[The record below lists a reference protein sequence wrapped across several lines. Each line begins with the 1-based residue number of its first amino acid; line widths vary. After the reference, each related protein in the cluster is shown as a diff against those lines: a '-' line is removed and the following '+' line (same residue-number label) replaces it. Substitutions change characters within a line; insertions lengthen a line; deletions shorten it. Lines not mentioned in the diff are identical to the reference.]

1 MYLALP
7 AEFSLEVKKLYSLIK
22 HDDPE
27 ALPKKDIVDT
37 AFKEMDKDNDGS
49 ITRQEFCSAILSQDK
64 FSKFLAVQVI
74 DMFT

>member
-7 AEFSLEVKKLYSLIK
+7 VEFSLEVKKLYSLIK

-37 AFKEMDKDNDGS
+37 AFKEMDKDVDEE
-49 ITRQEFCSAILSQDK
+49 IPLKEFNQASRKKKRAK
-64 FSKFLAVQVI
+64 
-74 DMFT
+74 